1 MEIENKIYSIAEMRE
16 LAIFTA
22 DYCFMDAPCTVVG
35 TLLLKAQARRKMFRL
50 FFRLEDE
57 SKIIIRVI
65 ESEKR
70 KMEKSARL
78 RGLTLS
84 AYLRKLGLGRN
95 VLNRRLQIHHRCK
108 TEVALCDID
117 GSQLAGKVIN
127 FTEKVFVNRFEC
139 RELSGFK

>member
-1 MEIENKIYSIAEMRE
+1 MVLFVH
-16 LAIFTA
+16 LAS
-22 DYCFMDAPCTVVG
+22 VNNLV
-35 TLLLKAQARRKMFRL
+35 
-50 FFRLEDE
+50 
-57 SKIIIRVI
+57 
-65 ESEKR
+65 
-70 KMEKSARL
+70 
-78 RGLTLS
+78 
-84 AYLRKLGLGRN
+84 KLGFQNQIQPNSSTASVSFSKGMHSIHFHILLDDLIKSGLRHLVN

>member
-57 SKIIIRVI
+57 SKIIISPTTRAYSLRLPAKI
-65 ESEKR
+65 GTWKR
-70 KMEKSARL
+70 SSGDFSAGFL
-78 RGLTLS
+78 RGVS
-84 AYLRKLGLGRN
+84 
-95 VLNRRLQIHHRCK
+95 
-108 TEVALCDID
+108 VAEGVAGALEHA
-117 GSQLAGKVIN
+117 SQ
-127 FTEKVFVNRFEC
+127 NRF
-139 RELSGFK
+139 G